1 MKLQAENQLFRVP
14 VYQFI
19 SGSEFFQAL
28 FSLPEG
34 NDQEMKGRSEDN
46 PVVLPPTIAAKDFG
60 NFMKVLYPQ

>member
-1 MKLQAENQLFRVP
+1 MRLQAENQLFRVP

-19 SGSEFFQAL
+19 SGSEFFQTL

-34 NDQEMKGRSEDN
+34 DEQEVQGRSEGN
-46 PVVLPPTIAAKDFG
+46 PVVLPHTIAAEDFG